1 MFGLGLPE
9 IIVILLAIGILLFGG
24 KKIVELARSMGRVSG
39 EFKKGKQE
47 IEKELQAESDA
58 QATTSSASTTGS
70 EPQEPM
76 KTL

>member
-47 IEKELQAESDA
+47 IERELKAEADA
-58 QATTSSASTTGS
+58 TPTAAQSSMTQ
-70 EPQEPM
+70 PQEPT
-76 KTL
+76 KTM